1 MLEIK
6 KGKSSQS
13 YENEF
18 FRQFSYTLSQ
28 LFEVNNWKGLL
39 LGMPNCITRE
49 DLQIDALL
57 ITDNSII
64 IIDFKDYKG
73 EVILPNEDQ
82 FEYGRWLTEN
92 NVIIKGGSSPNP
104 FKQIGKQ
111 RIKLIEELKYR
122 LNGFNRKS
130 IYTLVCFQNEM
141 KVIGAIP
148 GKYKVGFGI
157 VDSHNYVN
165 KIFDILDTLD
175 KGYYYL
181 TENSRV
187 IFDQIV
193 FNTEKYDIKNGTTE
207 VAIPTFTT
215 SEKYTGTNK
224 GILDK
229 IASFFESKSKILI
242 LTGTIKS
249 GKTSMI
255 PQIRELSFE

>member
-82 FEYGRWLTEN
+82 FDIRQ
-92 NVIIKGGSSPNP
+92 PNLP
-104 FKQIGKQ
+104 
-111 RIKLIEELKYR
+111 
-122 LNGFNRKS
+122 
-130 IYTLVCFQNEM
+130 LV
-141 KVIGAIP
+141 
-148 GKYKVGFGI
+148 
-157 VDSHNYVN
+157 
-165 KIFDILDTLD
+165 T
-175 KGYYYL
+175 
-181 TENSRV
+181 
-187 IFDQIV
+187 
-193 FNTEKYDIKNGTTE
+193 
-207 VAIPTFTT
+207 
-215 SEKYTGTNK
+215 
-224 GILDK
+224 
-229 IASFFESKSKILI
+229 
-242 LTGTIKS
+242 
-249 GKTSMI
+249 
-255 PQIRELSFE
+255 